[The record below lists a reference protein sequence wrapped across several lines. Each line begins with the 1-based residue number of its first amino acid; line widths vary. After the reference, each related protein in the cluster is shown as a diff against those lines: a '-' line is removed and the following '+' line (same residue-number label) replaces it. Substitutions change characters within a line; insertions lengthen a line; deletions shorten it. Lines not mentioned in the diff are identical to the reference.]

1 MVKKNIYIKR
11 IIDIIIAMMGLFF
24 LSPLILILTI
34 LIKNRMGSPVFFIQ
48 KRIGK
53 NNKEFNLIKFRTMKD
68 LRDEEG
74 ELLPEEKR
82 RSRLGNKLRE
92 LSLDEIPELIN
103 ILKGDMSLVGPR
115 PLLVEY
121 LPLYNEEEIRRHEV
135 LPGLTGWA
143 QINGRNNTTWK
154 KRFQLDL
161 WYVDNWSI
169 FLDFKIIFLTFFK
182 VIKKEGVD
190 QSGEVTMQRF
200 TGSN

>member
-34 LIKNRMGSPVFFIQ
+34 LIKNKMGSPVFFIQ

-121 LPLYNEEEIRRHEV
+121 LPLYNEEEIRRHDV